1 MINILVADDHPII
14 RQGIKQILSETP
26 DIVVKDEAAN
36 GTDTLTKI
44 NSMDFDVVLMDLS
57 MPGISGMDVLK
68 QIKRL
73 KPKLPVL
80 ILSRYSEDQFAIPVL
95 KAGASGYVSK
105 TTIVEDLV
113 NALRKVAS
121 GKEYVSQ
128 TLAEKLALQLKHKN
142 GDFLHSTLSDR
153 ELEIML
159 KLASGKSITEI
170 AETFCLSATTVST
183 YRSRVLHK
191 MGMKNNAELVR
202 YAMENDLLE

>member
-14 RQGIKQILSETP
+14 RRGIKQILAETP

-36 GTDTLTKI
+36 GSDTLNKVH
-44 NSMDFDVVLMDLS
+44 SMDFDVVLLDLS

-68 QIKRL
+68 QIKHL

-95 KAGASGYVSK
+95 KAGAAGYVSK

-113 NALRKVAS
+113 VALRKVAS

-128 TLAEKLALQLKHKN
+128 TLAEKLAIHLKHKE
-142 GDFLHSTLSDR
+142 GEFLHSALSDR
-153 ELEIML
+153 EMEIMF
-159 KLASGKSITEI
+159 KLASGK
-170 AETFCLSATTVST
+170 
-183 YRSRVLHK
+183 
-191 MGMKNNAELVR
+191 NNF
-202 YAMENDLLE
+202 